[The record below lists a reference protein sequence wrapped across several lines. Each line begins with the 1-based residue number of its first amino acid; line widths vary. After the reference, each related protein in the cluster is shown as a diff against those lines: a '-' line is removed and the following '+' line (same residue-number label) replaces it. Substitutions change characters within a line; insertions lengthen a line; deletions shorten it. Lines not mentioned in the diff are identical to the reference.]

1 MTTHNSQYSAET
13 THPDKQES
21 SPVPTAAGT
30 TASNVSTTGNATT
43 PDASIA
49 LNADATPVA
58 DVPPRLFGSFVEHLG
73 RCVYGGIYEPSHPT
87 ADENGF
93 RQDVLDLVKE
103 LGVTCVRYPGGNFVS
118 NYNWEDGIGP
128 RENRPVRR
136 DLAWHCTETNE
147 MGIDDFYRWSQKA
160 GTEIMLA
167 VNMGTRGLK
176 AALDELEYV
185 NGAPGTLGRI
195 SAWPTASRS
204 RWISRCGA
212 SATKWTARGRW
223 AT

>member
-1 MTTHNSQYSAET
+1 M
-13 THPDKQES
+13 
-21 SPVPTAAGT
+21 
-30 TASNVSTTGNATT
+30 
-43 PDASIA
+43 
-49 LNADATPVA
+49 
-58 DVPPRLFGSFVEHLG
+58 
-73 RCVYGGIYEPSHPT
+73 
-87 ADENGF
+87 
-93 RQDVLDLVKE
+93 LDLVKE

-185 NGAPGTLGRI
+185 NGAPGTAWADQRVANGIEEPMDIKMWCIGNEMDGPWQVGHMSRKNMPARWI
-195 SAWPTASRS
+195 RWPTP
-204 RWISRCGA
+204 
-212 SATKWTARGRW
+212 
-223 AT
+223 

>member
-1 MTTHNSQYSAET
+1 M
-13 THPDKQES
+13 
-21 SPVPTAAGT
+21 
-30 TASNVSTTGNATT
+30 
-43 PDASIA
+43 
-49 LNADATPVA
+49 
-58 DVPPRLFGSFVEHLG
+58 
-73 RCVYGGIYEPSHPT
+73 
-87 ADENGF
+87 
-93 RQDVLDLVKE
+93 LDLVKE

-185 NGAPGTLGRI
+185 NGAPGT
-195 SAWPTASRS
+195 AWADQRVANGIEEPMDIKMWCIGNEMDGPWQVGHMSPEEYAGAVDKVAHAMKLAESGLELVACGSSGAYMPTFGTWEKTVLTKAYENLDFVSCHAYYFDRGHKTRS
-204 RWISRCGA
+204 RRSQQDFWPLPK
-212 SATKWTARGRW
+212 T
-223 AT
+223 